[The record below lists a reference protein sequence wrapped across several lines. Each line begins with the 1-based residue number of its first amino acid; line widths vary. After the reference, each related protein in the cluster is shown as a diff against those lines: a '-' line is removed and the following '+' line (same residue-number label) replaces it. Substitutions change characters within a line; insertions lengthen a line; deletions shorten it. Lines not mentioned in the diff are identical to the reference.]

1 MPMNENFKNDLIEL
15 PISFV
20 TSKWI
25 IDRIPFVFTEDR
37 ELYIQW
43 KEKLSEIIE
52 VDSKAM
58 VFTGSSTCGFSLN
71 PNKNYKLFD
80 HESDIDIAIISQHYF
95 DVSWHYLRNLK
106 SELTSFT
113 PKQRNS
119 IKEHVNRLIYWGTI
133 ATDQI
138 LEILPFGK
146 KWSLG
151 LIKMG
156 NEPPFEGRVVNIRI
170 YKDLESLRFYQ
181 TQGLNKL
188 KNELLKF

>member
-1 MPMNENFKNDLIEL
+1 M

-25 IDRIPFVFTEDR
+25 LDRIPFVFSEDR
-37 ELYIQW
+37 DQFIEW
-43 KEKLSEIIE
+43 KEKLSESLK
-52 VDSKAM
+52 VDSKAI
-58 VFTGSSTCGFSLN
+58 VFTGSSSCGFSLN
-71 PNKNYKLFD
+71 PSKNYKLFD
-80 HESDIDIAIISQHYF
+80 EESDVDIAIISQHYF
-95 DVSWHYLRNLK
+95 DVSWHFLRNLK
-106 SELTSFT
+106 SEFNTFT
-113 PKQRNS
+113 PRQRNS

-146 KWSLG
+146 KWSLA

-156 NEPPFEGRVVNIRI
+156 NEPPFENRVVNIRI

-188 KNELLKF
+188 KNEIVKNL